1 MKGEKNMKKHNALK
15 IVVITMLVFML
26 LTWILPAATYQTS
39 YYELGRAQIGF
50 FDIFSYQNTVLGY
63 FGYIAVYILMVA
75 GFYGVLYKTGAYRRI
90 LDAIVKSLQEKRQL

>member
-1 MKGEKNMKKHNALK
+1 MFMKGEKNMKKHNALK

-50 FDIFSYQNTVLGY
+50 F
-63 FGYIAVYILMVA
+63 
-75 GFYGVLYKTGAYRRI
+75 
-90 LDAIVKSLQEKRQL
+90 